1 MIIGITGALGCG
13 KSAVLRFFASHSWH
27 TFDADAVCKN
37 FYNNR
42 DKELFAE
49 LKKRFSTGIF
59 SADGGIDRN
68 ALAETVFND
77 PEKLKL
83 LTDAVYPLLTKQMLG
98 EIRKC
103 RENSINGAF
112 EIPLLYE
119 AGFGQYFDAVLAVWA
134 PEELRRKRLY
144 GRNFSDAEIDRR
156 NNLQISADE
165 KLERADFAVVN
176 TGSLD
181 DLNRQLTGLLKN
193 MDLLK

>member
-1 MIIGITGALGCG
+1 MIIGITGAFGCG

-27 TFDADAVCKN
+27 TFDADAVCKK
-37 FYNNR
+37 FYDSR
-42 DKELFAE
+42 DRKLFAE
-49 LKKRFSTGIF
+49 LKNRFGDGIF

-98 EIRKC
+98 EIHKC
-103 RENSINGAF
+103 RKNSKNGAF

-119 AGFGQYFDAVLAVWA
+119 AGFEQYFDAVLAVWA
-134 PEELRRKRLY
+134 PEKLRRERLY

-156 NNLQISADE
+156 THLQICADE

-176 TGSLD
+176 TGTID
-181 DLNRQLTGLLKN
+181 DLNRQLTGLLKSMN
-193 MDLLK
+193 M